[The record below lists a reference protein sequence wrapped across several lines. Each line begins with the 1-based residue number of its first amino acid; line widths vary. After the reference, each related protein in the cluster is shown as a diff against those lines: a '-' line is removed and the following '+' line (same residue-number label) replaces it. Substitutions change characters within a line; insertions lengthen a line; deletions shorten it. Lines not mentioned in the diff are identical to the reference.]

1 MSDWFDRLFHD
12 SKAAKPML
20 HHFGRSIN
28 AQLNPQEHQL
38 FNQAAEAFSNGQTTQ
53 AYEYYLRSLENFT
66 GDTSN
71 QNVRLHYEEEVLH
84 FELYQGSAV
93 IRGVVTDKTFEAH
106 TVITSRFL
114 MNVAVKR
121 HLLERND
128 QLTYVRYYT
137 HGDFLE
143 LKVYLYNTTMT
154 PQKIF
159 YPLRELA
166 LNGDYEKEYIHYH
179 FKQSQLTEVEH
190 LQKID
195 ESELQI
201 KYDAMQTWI
210 TDCQKELTQLPS
222 NDNIS
227 TVSFTLLRLLFQID
241 YLLVPHKD
249 IMQEIFEKINS
260 YFTDDER
267 LVEQKNDELLTFI
280 QKLQKLEFTA
290 FSSQFY
296 KACYTFSPMEHT
308 TSEELNQF
316 IEASLEKYR
325 WFRQHRYDHV
335 ASTINR
341 YIPLY
346 ILYNY
351 GLHPSYRALLHL
363 LVETQNSDFF
373 VSLGYKALYHTESK
387 TFEKDAIVKGIDNA
401 IKPYQERFAHLEAF
415 GKMLNYTTLEE
426 FSHSFYLHLKN
437 LNYTER

>member
-1 MSDWFDRLFHD
+1 MGDWFYRLLHYKKTSEPILHD
-12 SKAAKPML
+12 
-20 HHFGRSIN
+20 FGRDIN
-28 AQLNPQEHQL
+28 ARINPQEHQL
-38 FNQAAEAFSNGQTTQ
+38 FNQAVEAFREGKKVE
-53 AYEYYLRSLENFT
+53 AFEYYLRSLENFNA
-66 GDTSN
+66 GVSN
-71 QNVRLHYEEEVLH
+71 ENVRIHYEEEALH
-84 FELYQGSAV
+84 FVLYQGTAV
-93 IRGVVTDKTFEAH
+93 VHGVITDKTFQAN
-106 TVITSRFL
+106 TVITSKAL

-121 HLLERND
+121 HILERNEL
-128 QLTYVRYYT
+128 LTYVCYYT
-137 HGDFLE
+137 HSDFLE
-143 LKVYLYNTTMT
+143 LKLYLDNTTMT

-166 LNGDYEKEYIHYH
+166 LNADYEKEYLHYH
-179 FKQSQLTEVEH
+179 FKQERLTEVEH

-195 ESELQI
+195 ENELRI
-201 KYDAMQTWI
+201 KYDAMQKWI
-210 TDCQKELTQLPS
+210 EECQEELTQLPA

-249 IMQEIFEKINS
+249 MMQEIFEKVNS

-267 LVEQKNDELLTFI
+267 LVDQKNDELLVCI
-280 QKLQKLEFTA
+280 QTLQKLEFTA

-296 KACYTFSPMEHT
+296 KAHYTFSPMEHT

-316 IEASLEKYR
+316 IEGSLEKYR

-351 GLHPSYRALLHL
+351 GLHPSYRTLVHL
-363 LVETQNSDFF
+363 LVEIQNSDFF
-373 VSLGYKALYHTESK
+373 VSLGYKPLYHTESK
-387 TFEKDAIVKGIDNA
+387 RFEKDAIVKGIDAA
-401 IKPYQERFAHLEAF
+401 IRPYKEQFTHLKAF
-415 GKMLNYTTLEE
+415 GKTLDYTTLEE
-426 FSHSFYLHLKN
+426 FSHSFFLHLKN